1 MRDRILLISQCFML
15 AIATLAVPSA
25 TQAQTYTFS
34 TLYTF
39 KDNGTDPQNS
49 TSPVIVDAS
58 GNVYGTG
65 LGGRFGFG
73 VVFKVTPAGKLTVLH
88 SFKGGTSDGDT
99 PFTGLA
105 RDAKGNLYGTTSA
118 GGRHSLGTVF
128 KIAPSGRA
136 TILHSF
142 DGTDGDGPNGVT
154 LDSEGNIYGTT
165 PFGGGNNEGVAFE
178 IDTGG
183 RFSILHTFCSLSE
196 CADGDEPIGN
206 LTLDAAGNIYG
217 TTGNII
223 GNGTVFKL
231 TTTGVETVL
240 HTFDGTDGNDPDSLT
255 LDSTG
260 NLYGTTLAG
269 GTHQFEGT
277 LFKLPKNGGALTT
290 LYNFCAVSQCKDG
303 RTILGP
309 IAMDNSGNVYG
320 VAMESAG
327 NTGPV
332 VWEFS
337 AAGKE
342 SHLYTFPRNVI
353 SMAGLV
359 IDSAGNLYGT
369 TYSGGEN
376 VRGSVFKLTL
386 LK

>member
-1 MRDRILLISQCFML
+1 MTYILL
-15 AIATLAVPSA
+15 
-25 TQAQTYTFS
+25 
-34 TLYTF
+34 
-39 KDNGTDPQNS
+39 
-49 TSPVIVDAS
+49 
-58 GNVYGTG
+58 
-65 LGGRFGFG
+65 
-73 VVFKVTPAGKLTVLH
+73 H
-88 SFKGGTSDGDT
+88 
-99 PFTGLA
+99 GLA
-105 RDAKGNLYGTTSA
+105 GDAKGNLYGTTSA

-183 RFSILHTFCSLSE
+183 RFSILHTFCSLFE

-231 TTTGVETVL
+231 TTMGVRTCCTLLTGLMARSGLCNARL
-240 HTFDGTDGNDPDSLT
+240 HGQSVWDDPCRWHSPVRR
-255 LDSTG
+255 
-260 NLYGTTLAG
+260 NLVQAA
-269 GTHQFEGT
+269 QDD
-277 LFKLPKNGGALTT
+277 GALTT
-290 LYNFCAVSQCKDG
+290 LYNFCAVSQCKTAERPRSHSYG
-303 RTILGP
+303 QFR
-309 IAMDNSGNVYG
+309 NVYG

-342 SHLYTFPRNVI
+342 SHLYTFPRN
-353 SMAGLV
+353 
-359 IDSAGNLYGT
+359 
-369 TYSGGEN
+369 
-376 VRGSVFKLTL
+376 
-386 LK
+386 

>member
-1 MRDRILLISQCFML
+1 ML

-58 GNVYGTG
+58 GMFNGIG

-128 KIAPSGRA
+128 KIAPSGRE

-206 LTLDAAGNIYG
+206 LLSTLPAISMAQPGTLLATVQFSSSRPRASRPCCTLLTGLMATIRTPNARLHGQSVWDDPCRWHSPVRRNLVQAAQERWRPDHLVQFLRRIPMQRRQ
-217 TTGNII
+217 
-223 GNGTVFKL
+223 
-231 TTTGVETVL
+231 
-240 HTFDGTDGNDPDSLT
+240 NDPRSH
-255 LDSTG
+255 S
-260 NLYGTTLAG
+260 YG
-269 GTHQFEGT
+269 QFRQR
-277 LFKLPKNGGALTT
+277 LRRRNG
-290 LYNFCAVSQCKDG
+290 
-303 RTILGP
+303 
-309 IAMDNSGNVYG
+309 
-320 VAMESAG
+320 SAG

-342 SHLYTFPRNVI
+342 SHWGTFPRNVI

-369 TYSGGEN
+369 TIAAAKMSGGQY
-376 VRGSVFKLTL
+376 SSSPF
-386 LK
+386 